1 MKLYSIT
8 VFSNVSTEL
17 KLLAGE
23 YELSSFGYFQRSSV
37 QEFMTFFS
45 KTVAERTK
53 PGQRQSVE
61 ESSTHLT
68 DFNEVGYVFY
78 AYSIPQGLAG
88 IIITDA
94 EYPQRVAFSLLNK
107 VMEEFLVRFPKQ
119 TWTQKISFPELRE
132 YLIRYQD
139 PKQGD
144 QIMKVQEQLDETKQV
159 MNKTIESL
167 LQRGERL
174 DDLIDR
180 SRDISF
186 QSKAFYKQAKK

>member
-23 YELSSFGYFQRSSV
+23 FELSNFGYFQRGSV
-37 QEFMTFFS
+37 QEFLTFFS

-53 PGQRQSVE
+53 PGHRQSVE

-68 DFNEVGYVFY
+68 DFNE
-78 AYSIPQGLAG
+78 GLSG
-88 IIITDA
+88 IIITDS
-94 EYPQRVAFSLLNK
+94 EYPQRVAFSLVNK
-107 VMEEFLVRFPKQ
+107 VLEEFLVRFPKQ
-119 TWTQKISFPELRE
+119 TWTQKITFPELRE
-132 YLIRYQD
+132 YLIQYQD

-167 LQRGERL
+167 LQRGEKL

-186 QSKAFYKQAKK
+186 QSKAFYKQAKKTNSCCVIQ